1 MPVTTRY
8 IIPRILRQTGEL
20 QYSRACTLAV
30 DLTGSATMACTVKG
44 LTTPKRFFPRLGGFG
59 GKQFTIW
66 NHYFLSFFLSFP
78 LCALIDSSEMRDIE
92 LN

>member
-8 IIPRILRQTGEL
+8 IIPRILLQTGEL

-44 LTTPKRFFPRLGGFG
+44 LTTPKRFFPRLGDLGENSSQFG
-59 GKQFTIW
+59 TTI
-66 NHYFLSFFLSFP
+66 FFLSFP